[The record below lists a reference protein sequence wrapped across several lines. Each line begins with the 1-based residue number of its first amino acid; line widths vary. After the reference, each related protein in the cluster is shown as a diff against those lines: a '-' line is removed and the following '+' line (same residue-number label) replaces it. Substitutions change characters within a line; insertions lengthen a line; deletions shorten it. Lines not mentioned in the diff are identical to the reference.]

1 MKTSVLCLAL
11 AAIVSCSLFYP
22 ELPPGGPRGFQ
33 QLTPQSDTSFLVS
46 AVSFSAD
53 FDWQKDSNYQSAPC
67 TLLLFRNE
75 NRVLELLAGA
85 EAGIGVSPNQHHLI
99 DDSIF
104 TEYTDER
111 GTQVKKNG
119 ESVLWWEE
127 PEKLLGL
134 LYKDGILHS
143 LGQSENNNALTYRE
157 DGLPVL
163 KIEGGTACGG
173 FGCNGYGATG
183 ALYEES
189 GHVCFAY
196 YTGDNISQTAVLVM
210 DGIPETVMAVSGAR
224 VMDAKI
230 RGREKLVLYEK
241 LRTSILSADGV
252 SQKIDAGVGLMWYDA
267 NLIEYDGHHAIAGR
281 VRRKLGGLQSAIGWK
296 DEIVFMDSGSEYIY
310 CDGKQ
315 CPDIHELLKRNAGC
329 YFFHRD
335 CAVQL
340 GRELAAVFT
349 PQDMSESP
357 FLEFGG
363 KMMKYNL
370 NGYLTGIAVEKGE

>member
-33 QLTPQSDTSFLVS
+33 KLTPQSDTSFLVS
-46 AVSFSAD
+46 AVAYPAD

-75 NRVLELLAGA
+75 KRVLELPAGA
-85 EAGIGVSPNQHHLI
+85 ETGIGVSPDQHHLI
-99 DDSIF
+99 DGCLF
-104 TEYTDER
+104 TEYTDAR
-111 GTQVKKNG
+111 GTQIKKNG

-127 PEKLLGL
+127 RENLLGL

-143 LGQSENNNALTYRE
+143 LGRSEEDNVLTFRE
-157 DGLPVL
+157 DGLPIL
-163 KIEGGTACGG
+163 RIEGGIACGG

-196 YTGDNISQTAVLVM
+196 RTEDLISETAVLVM
-210 DGIPETVMAVSGAR
+210 DGIPETVMAATDAR

-230 RGREKLVLYEK
+230 IGREKLVLYEK
-241 LRTSILSADGV
+241 LRAYILSADGV
-252 SQKIDAGVGLMWYDA
+252 SQIIDTGDGLMWYDA
-267 NLIEYDGHHAIAGR
+267 NLIEYDGHYAIAGT
-281 VRRKLGGLQSAIGWK
+281 VRRKRGGLQSAIGWE
-296 DEIVFMDSGSEYIY
+296 DEVVFLDSGSQYIY
-310 CDGKQ
+310 CDGKH
-315 CPDIHELLKRNAGC
+315 CPNVDGLFKRNAGC

-340 GRELAAVFT
+340 GDKLAAVFT

-363 KMMKYNL
+363 KTLKYNL